1 MDVPGDRNRAEGEAG
16 SVLPPSAPGASES
29 PDLLDEFFFRP
40 DESGPAI
47 PDFGPLAVAAAAR
60 PDEDRKQYLGFLLD
74 GSEYAIDIEQ
84 VREIVRPP
92 PITEVPRAPPHIL
105 GVVTVR
111 GEVIAILDPRQ
122 RLRLPRASITPSA
135 RIVICDAGDGPSGL
149 LVDGVSQVVRLPAN
163 AIEPRPQAMNGS
175 GAEYLSG
182 IGRDRGR
189 FFMLLDVRAL
199 FASDPVGQGARPTA
213 PEAR

>member
-1 MDVPGDRNRAEGEAG
+1 MDVPGDRNRAEGETG
-16 SVLPPSAPGASES
+16 SVLPSPPPGVSDGS
-29 PDLLDEFFFRP
+29 DLLDEFFFRP

-60 PDEDRKQYLGFLLD
+60 PDEVRKQYLGFLLD
-74 GSEYAIDIEQ
+74 GSEYAIDIEH

-92 PITEVPRAPPHIL
+92 PITEVPRAPDHIL

-122 RLRLPRASITPSA
+122 RLRLQRPPLTPSA
-135 RIVICDAGDGPSGL
+135 RIVICDPGDGPIGL

-175 GAEYLSG
+175 GAEYLAG

-199 FASDPVGQGARPTA
+199 LGNSPAAQGARSAA
-213 PEAR
+213 PEGR